1 LGEFIEMVRR
11 SAIVWRSIRTGIA
24 FLVFGV
30 GAVIIAPA
38 VFAVLGWGAASDRR
52 ERRAQ
57 WLVHVSFRF
66 FVWFATR
73 LGLIRVVSEG
83 TERLRGTP
91 PRLVIANHP
100 TLLDV
105 VLLIACMPQ
114 ADCVVKQAWWR
125 NPFLRW
131 VVRGAGYLP
140 NDEGDLLVT
149 RGAERLR
156 AGRWLLLFPEGT
168 RSPRGGL
175 GTFRRGAA
183 RRALASGAGVLP
195 AIIRCDPPTLMKG
208 QRWYEVPDRT
218 MQFHVAVAEPIAVEV
233 SRVTPRPVAVRQ
245 LTKAMRAFYE
255 ERVGDGRTGHTRER
269 AEAAHH

>member
-1 LGEFIEMVRR
+1 MGMTRR
-11 SAIVWRSIRTGIA
+11 VAMVWRSVRTGMA
-24 FLVFGV
+24 FAVFGV
-30 GAVIIAPA
+30 GALTIAVLFFP
-38 VFAVLGWGAASDRR
+38 VLGWRAASDRR

-57 WLVHVSFRF
+57 WLIHVSFRF
-66 FVWFATR
+66 FVWFATC
-73 LGLIRVVSEG
+73 LGLIRVIREG
-83 TERLRGTP
+83 TERLRGAP

-125 NPFLRW
+125 NPFLRG
-131 VVRGAGYLP
+131 VVRGAGYIS
-140 NDEGDLLVT
+140 NDEGDALVT
-149 RGAERLR
+149 RGAEQLR

-183 RRALASGAGVLP
+183 RIALESGAAVLP
-195 AIIRCDPPTLMKG
+195 VIIRCDPPTLMKG

-218 MQFHVAVAEPIAVEV
+218 MQFRVAVAGPIEVEV
-233 SRVTPRPVAVRQ
+233 SRATPRPVAVRQ
-245 LTKAMRAFYE
+245 LTEAMRVFYQ
-255 ERVGDGRTGHTRER
+255 ERLGDGRSGDARER
-269 AEAAHH
+269 TEATHH